1 MKICEQC
8 GLMFGGKHKAGGVSC
23 LKRKV
28 ATLQRRVSV
37 MTALAESRHIYF
49 DEAEQEA
56 DAKKLGLAYE

>member
-1 MKICEQC
+1 
-8 GLMFGGKHKAGGVSC
+8 MFGGKHKAGGVSC

-56 DAKKLGLAYE
+56 DAKKLGLVYE